1 MRWKSLFVSFW
12 RRLPTSQSH
21 VVSHQAVISSDVSY
35 ALLQWMFTDTV
46 QRHLVSNLCQATG
59 SSVDAMRASLAPSF
73 ADDMHWLLDKDAR
86 ANEKQ
91 DRICRAIVSHRCS
104 SAAGSPTGPA
114 TTRPSFIPKQA
125 MLLAGSTLSESA
137 SYQLRSLLYFG
148 RIEASKP
155 VAPTDQLHLAEIL
168 ASEYAWTD
176 AAHLVLTHALLT
188 HQASACDAL
197 LKHPLVYED
206 KACLHAM
213 ACYCGD
219 DLATE
224 QAAQAFWHEVL
235 TSVLADKVDSTG
247 KLDTS
252 SATDASSS
260 STQTYSVETPG
271 DAYLAYIDAV
281 RTHSGHDEHAMALT
295 TQVVLTKLPSLV
307 HAKRWPHIIE
317 QCDPLLSYILTQMLQ
332 QLSVHNAPHL
342 YELIIDQIVLNEC
355 GPFPTGRAS
364 ETVEQARRIIL
375 QYLRLHWM
383 RVHAVHGFDALSR
396 WCLKELS
403 AELDVDVHA
412 LAHVVS
418 PPDMSSS
425 SSPSPTAAASASD
438 TSSMVAVTSAG
449 LDATR
454 APERRGPS
462 SLYASVLNKS
472 AAQAAH
478 TPPAASAMCAAKSP
492 ASAAGLRA

>member
-1 MRWKSLFVSFW
+1 
-12 RRLPTSQSH
+12 
-21 VVSHQAVISSDVSY
+21 
-35 ALLQWMFTDTV
+35 MFTDTI
-46 QRHLVSNLCQATG
+46 QRHLVCTLCQATG
-59 SSVDAMRASLAPSF
+59 SSVDAIRASLAPSF
-73 ADDMHWLLDKDAR
+73 ADDMHWLLDEDAH

-104 SAAGSPTGPA
+104 SAAAAPTDPD
-114 TTRPSFIPKQA
+114 TIRPLFIPKQA
-125 MLLAGSTLSESA
+125 MLRAQPTLSKGA

-148 RIEASKP
+148 RIEASKFI
-155 VAPTDQLHLAEIL
+155 APTEQLHLAEIL
-168 ASEYAWTD
+168 ASEYAWID
-176 AAHLVLTHALLT
+176 AARLVLTHALLT
-188 HQASACDAL
+188 HRVFACDAL

-213 ACYCGD
+213 TCCCGD
-219 DLATE
+219 DLATK

-235 TSVLADKVDSTG
+235 TTVLADKVDSTS
-247 KLDTS
+247 KLVTS

-260 STQTYSVETPG
+260 STQRCSVETPG

-281 RTHSGHDEHAMALT
+281 RTHSSHDERATALT
-295 TQVVLTKLPSLV
+295 TQAVLTKLPSLV
-307 HAKRWPHIIE
+307 QAKRWPHIIE

-332 QLSVHNAPHL
+332 QLSVRNAPHL
-342 YELIIDQIVLNEC
+342 YELIVDQIVLTES

-364 ETVEQARRIIL
+364 ETVEQARQVIL

-383 RVHAVHGFDALSR
+383 RVHAVHGFDALPR

-412 LAHVVS
+412 LAHVVL
-418 PPDMSSS
+418 PPGMSS
-425 SSPSPTAAASASD
+425 SSPSPTAAASVSD

-449 LDATR
+449 LDTTR

-478 TPPAASAMCAAKSP
+478 TPPAASAVCAAKSP
-492 ASAAGLRA
+492 ASAAGPHA